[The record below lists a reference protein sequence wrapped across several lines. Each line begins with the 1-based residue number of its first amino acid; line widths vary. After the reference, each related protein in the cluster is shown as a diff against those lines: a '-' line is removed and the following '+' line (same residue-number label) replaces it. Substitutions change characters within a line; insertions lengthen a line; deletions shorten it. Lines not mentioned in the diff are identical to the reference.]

1 MSPGGLIA
9 AAVTYGTSTIEST
22 WAWRIPSLLQGVFAI
37 VSIAVLPFIPESPRF
52 LQSKGRTE
60 EAIQALAILNS
71 NGDINAA
78 TVVDQYEE
86 IKLTLEWE
94 KNQHVLSLKH
104 IVRQP
109 SLRKRINLT
118 ISVALIGE
126 ITMLLACPRQIAGN

>member
-1 MSPGGLIA
+1 MSLGGLIA

-37 VSIAVLPFIPESPRF
+37 ISIVVLPFIPESPRF
-52 LQSKGRTE
+52 LQSKGRTQ
-60 EAIQALAILNS
+60 EAIQALAVLNS

-94 KNQHVLSLKH
+94 KNQHVLSAKH

-126 ITMLLACPRQIAGN
+126 ITMLLAS